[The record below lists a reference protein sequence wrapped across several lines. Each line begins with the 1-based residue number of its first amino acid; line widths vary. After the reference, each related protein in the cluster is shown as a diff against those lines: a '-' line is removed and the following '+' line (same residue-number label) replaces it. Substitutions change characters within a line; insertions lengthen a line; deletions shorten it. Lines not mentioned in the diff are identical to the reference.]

1 MRADLLSGRVGR
13 RLGSAGGHVFA
24 RSRSPAGF
32 GTSTVSSALGRDA
45 AAYRIVGASGGLTGA
60 NAGQGLRLRFDGRGV
75 SLVSPAGALGLELVA
90 LGGGGSL
97 GPVPRVAP
105 TASANRVVYRRPGL
119 EEWYANGPL
128 GLEQGFTLTHR
139 PAGRGAVT
147 LALRLSGSLAR
158 SARLEGG
165 TLRLGSLV
173 YRDLVASDAAGRRL
187 PARLELAAG
196 RRLLIRVDV
205 RRARYPLTIDP
216 LIQQGSKLTG
226 SGATSSANFGYS
238 VAVSGDGKTAL
249 IGGSSDNGN
258 AGAAW
263 VFTRSGTTW
272 TQQTTTKLTPSDE
285 SGNAQFGITV
295 ALSSDGNTALI
306 GGNADNSYVGA
317 AWVFTRS
324 GTTWTQQTTTKLT
337 ATDESGN
344 AFFGNSVALSSDGNT
359 ALIGGDADNSHC
371 RGGLG
376 VHALGNDVDTANDDE
391 AHRD

>member
-1 MRADLLSGRVGR
+1 MVDSAVPGRLGSRPGGGGVGGRVGVGGCV
-13 RLGSAGGHVFA
+13 LICCLAGSVGGWGRPAATSSRGLDLLPATA
-24 RSRSPAGF
+24 RGP
-32 GTSTVSSALGRDA
+32 VSSALGRDA

-187 PARLELAAG
+187 PARLELAG

-226 SGATSSANFGYS
+226 SGATSS
-238 VAVSGDGKTAL
+238 
-249 IGGSSDNGN
+249 
-258 AGAAW
+258 
-263 VFTRSGTTW
+263 R
-272 TQQTTTKLTPSDE
+272 
-285 SGNAQFGITV
+285 QFRLQRRG
-295 ALSSDGNTALI
+295 LRRRQDRP
-306 GGNADNSYVGA
+306 DRRYQ
-317 AWVFTRS
+317 R
-324 GTTWTQQTTTKLT
+324 QRQ
-337 ATDESGN
+337 
-344 AFFGNSVALSSDGNT
+344 
-359 ALIGGDADNSHC
+359 C

-376 VHALGNDVDTANDDE
+376 VHALGNDVDPANDDE